1 MHKMQQDGVK
11 ATKMANEPEQTG
23 EESQPH
29 VQLQDVL
36 FSALVTSVCYWAT
49 IFLLAIV
56 GTYLIDWRLTHPG
69 PYAAPANDPWGIT
82 TPPWLIL
89 ALAPN
94 RRRRISRTCGLVRLT
109 RAAEMEDAHD
119 GRQSGRRH
127 GLWQGARNLSRAD
140 VGRRS
145 GAVLGRA

>member
-1 MHKMQQDGVK
+1 MASS

-23 EESQPH
+23 EERQPD

-36 FSALVTSVCYWAT
+36 FSALGTSVCYWTT

-56 GTYLIDWRLTHPG
+56 GAYLIQWWLTHPG

-89 ALAPN
+89 PLAPIAKQVLTEAQATCVELAY
-94 RRRRISRTCGLVRLT
+94 RSRIGIHERPAVTLT
-109 RAAEMEDAHD
+109 
-119 GRQSGRRH
+119 
-127 GLWQGARNLSRAD
+127 
-140 VGRRS
+140 
-145 GAVLGRA
+145 

>member
-1 MHKMQQDGVK
+1 MASS

-23 EESQPH
+23 EERQPD

-36 FSALVTSVCYWAT
+36 FSALVTSVCYWTT

-56 GTYLIDWRLTHPG
+56 GTYLIDWWLTHPG

-89 ALAPN
+89 PLAPIGVVGSLGHAVWCAL
-94 RRRRISRTCGLVRLT
+94 RGQRTWKMLITAASLV
-109 RAAEMEDAHD
+109 
-119 GRQSGRRH
+119 
-127 GLWQGARNLSRAD
+127 
-140 VGRRS
+140 
-145 GAVLGRA
+145 AVMGCSKLLDIYLAPM

>member
-1 MHKMQQDGVK
+1 MASS

-23 EESQPH
+23 EERQPD

-36 FSALVTSVCYWAT
+36 FSALVTSVCYWTT

-56 GTYLIDWRLTHPG
+56 GTYLIDWWLTHPG

-89 ALAPN
+89 PLAN
-94 RRRRISRTCGLVRLT
+94 TASNTIKRLRSTFRRLIVAI
-109 RAAEMEDAHD
+109 AAAPPK
-119 GRQSGRRH
+119 
-127 GLWQGARNLSRAD
+127 
-140 VGRRS
+140 
-145 GAVLGRA
+145 